1 MPSRRA
7 KSSAPARRAKLRKS
21 GPAIDE
27 KAVIQ
32 SVGVNCAAYRG
43 ECGLSL
49 DALARLSGI
58 SKGML
63 VEIEQRRT
71 NPSIATLC
79 RIANALG
86 VGLAELL
93 NEKPAGARV
102 VRHGADI
109 GQEFW
114 RTAGGSRAA
123 LIDASRVRDVGGEL
137 WRWRLAPG
145 EQFDAPPHP
154 PGTHEFIF
162 VQRGALAVE
171 VGGERTD
178 CTARGALRIR
188 TDTPHSYRNEKR
200 TDCDFLMFVME
211 PISR

>member
-1 MPSRRA
+1 MPSSPV
-7 KSSAPARRAKLRKS
+7 KKPSAARRATAPKS
-21 GPAIDE
+21 GAGIDE

-32 SVGVNCAAYRG
+32 SVGANCAAYRG
-43 ECGLSL
+43 ERGLSL

-102 VRHGADI
+102 VRHGAGI

-137 WRWRLAPG
+137 WRWTLAAG
-145 EQFDAPPHP
+145 EHFGAPSHP
-154 PGTHEFIF
+154 PGTHEYIF
-162 VQRGALAVE
+162 VERGTLVVE
-171 VGGERTD
+171 VGTERTE
-178 CTARGALRIR
+178 CSARGALRIR
-188 TDTPHSYRNEKR
+188 TDVPHSYRNEKK
-200 TDCDFLMFVME
+200 TACDFLMFVME

>member
-1 MPSRRA
+1 MSSLRKRN
-7 KSSAPARRAKLRKS
+7 SAPARRARVRKPRS
-21 GPAIDE
+21 GIDAD
-27 KAVIQ
+27 AVIQ
-32 SVGVNCAAYRG
+32 SVGTNCATYRA
-43 ECGLSL
+43 ERGLSL
-49 DALARLSGI
+49 DALAKLSGI

-79 RIANALG
+79 RMANALG

-93 NEKPAGARV
+93 NEKPAGAQV
-102 VRHGADI
+102 VRHGAGI

-114 RTAGGSRAA
+114 RTVGGSRAA

-137 WRWRLAPG
+137 WRWTLAAG
-145 EQFDAPPHP
+145 ERFDAPPHP
-154 PGTHEFIF
+154 HGTHEFIF
-162 VQRGALAVE
+162 VQRGSLVVE

-188 TDTPHSYRNEKR
+188 TDMPHSYLNATK
-200 TDCDFLMFVME
+200 TPCDFLMFVME
-211 PISR
+211 PISN